1 MWVTS
6 YNCKFFQKYDK
17 LWSILSRGHQK
28 FNHKP
33 LIFEEWQCWLLSL
46 EINKKYENYLLKLTI
61 LFCFQFHGKNNKLL
75 KFYTFWFDASTKTTQ
90 SLNGFKQW
98 RSKSFIFRKFHV
110 LTSTITILICQC
122 LLYLGFKP
130 KSRNYLL
137 KKWAYS

>member
-1 MWVTS
+1 MVVTNVNFS
-6 YNCKFFQKYDK
+6 KNITNFEEFCQEGIKIM
-17 LWSILSRGHQK
+17 S
-28 FNHKP
+28 NKP
-33 LIFEEWQCWLLSL
+33 LIFEEWRCWLLSL
-46 EINKKYENYLLKLTI
+46 EINKKYENYLLKLII

-122 LLYLGFKP
+122 LLYYLGFKP